1 MAKRPFRADHVGSM
15 LRPDHLLQ
23 ARADQAAG
31 KIDKASL
38 TKIEDETIREA
49 IKLQE
54 DCGLKAVTDGE
65 FRRSSWFR
73 DFLLGFDNV
82 KVAEGKLE
90 LYFKNSDGTLT
101 TNKPN
106 SMAVVGKIARSHQ
119 IQVEDFT
126 FIKANT
132 KVMPKVCIPSPTLMH
147 FRGGRENIDIKA
159 YPQMKDFFA
168 DVAKAYQAEI
178 NDMVANGLK
187 YIQIDDT
194 NLAYLCD
201 DNFRDAVKRIGEDP
215 NKLPQIYVDLINDCL
230 KTVPDDVITA
240 IHLCRGNASSGGIA
254 SGGYEPV
261 AEALLGGLNVDGFFL
276 EYDDARSGDFS
287 PLRFTSKGKT
297 VVLGLVTSKRPALE
311 SKDELKKRIGEA
323 SKVLPLE
330 QLALSPQCGFSSGAG
345 GAAHHR
351 RDVTIDDEKA
361 KFSLIVDTAKDVWG
375 AL

>member
-1 MAKRPFRADHVGSM
+1 MANRPFRADHVGSM
-15 LRPDHLLQ
+15 LRPDNLME
-23 ARADQAAG
+23 ARIAHAAG
-31 KIDKASL
+31 KLDAQSLKKVEDAS
-38 TKIEDETIREA
+38 IRDA

-54 DCGLKAVTDGE
+54 DVGFQAVTDGE

-90 LYFKNSDGTLT
+90 LFFKNDDGTLT

-106 SMAVVGKIARSHQ
+106 SMAVTGKVARSKP
-119 IQVEDFT
+119 IQVEDFK
-126 FIKANT
+126 FIKSVT

-159 YPQMKDFFA
+159 YPQMRDFFT
-168 DVAKAYQAEI
+168 DIAKAYQAEI
-178 NDMVANGLK
+178 NDMVAAGLK

-201 DNFRDAVKRIGEDP
+201 ESFRDAVKRIGEDP
-215 NKLPQIYVDLINDCL
+215 NKLPQLYVDLINDCL
-230 KTVPDDVITA
+230 KTVPSDVITA

-261 AEALLGGLNVDGFFL
+261 AEALLGGLNVNGFFL

-287 PLRFTSKGKT
+287 PLRFTGKNKT
-297 VVLGLVTSKRPALE
+297 VVLGLVTTKRAELE
-311 SKDELKKRIGEA
+311 SKSLLKSRITEA
-323 SKVLPLE
+323 TKHLALD
-330 QLALSPQCGFSSGAG
+330 QLALSPQCGFSSGVG
-345 GAAHHR
+345 GDMGR
-351 RDVTIDDEKA
+351 RRAIDIDGERA
-361 KFSLIVDTAKDVWG
+361 KFSLIVETARDVWG
-375 AL
+375 SL

>member
-1 MAKRPFRADHVGSM
+1 MANRPFRADHVGSM
-15 LRPDHLLQ
+15 LRPDNLME
-23 ARADQAAG
+23 ARIAHAAG
-31 KIDKASL
+31 TLDAQSL
-38 TKIEDETIREA
+38 KKVEDATIRDA

-54 DCGLKAVTDGE
+54 DVGFQAVTDGE

-90 LYFKNSDGTLT
+90 LFFKNADGTLT

-106 SMAVVGKIARSHQ
+106 SMAVTGKVARSKP
-119 IQVEDFT
+119 IQVEDFK
-126 FIKANT
+126 FIKSVT

-159 YPQMKDFFA
+159 YPQMRDFFT
-168 DVAKAYQAEI
+168 DIAKAYQAEI
-178 NDMVANGLK
+178 NDMVAAGLK

-201 DNFRDAVKRIGEDP
+201 ENFRDAVKRIGEDP
-215 NKLPQIYVDLINDCL
+215 NKLPQLYVDLINDCL
-230 KTVPDDVITA
+230 KTVPSDVITA

-261 AEALLGGLNVDGFFL
+261 AEALLGGLNVNGFFL

-287 PLRFTSKGKT
+287 PLRFTGKNKT
-297 VVLGLVTSKRPALE
+297 VVLGLVTTKRAELE
-311 SKDELKKRIGEA
+311 SKNLLKSRITEA
-323 SKVLPLE
+323 TKHLALE
-330 QLALSPQCGFSSGAG
+330 QLALSPHCGFSSGVG
-345 GAAHHR
+345 GDMGR
-351 RDVTIDDEKA
+351 RRAIDIDGERA
-361 KFSLIVDTAKDVWG
+361 KFSLVVETARDVWG
-375 AL
+375 GL

>member
-1 MAKRPFRADHVGSM
+1 MANRPFRADHVGSM
-15 LRPDHLLQ
+15 LRPDNLME
-23 ARADQAAG
+23 ARIAHAAG
-31 KIDKASL
+31 KLDAQSLKKVEDAS
-38 TKIEDETIREA
+38 IRDA

-54 DCGLKAVTDGE
+54 DVGFQAVTDGE

-90 LYFKNSDGTLT
+90 LFFKNDDGTLT

-106 SMAVVGKIARSHQ
+106 SMAVTGKVARSKP
-119 IQVEDFT
+119 IQVEDFK
-126 FIKANT
+126 FIKSVT

-159 YPQMKDFFA
+159 YPQMRDFFT
-168 DVAKAYQAEI
+168 DIAKAYQAEI
-178 NDMVANGLK
+178 NDMVAAGLK

-201 DNFRDAVKRIGEDP
+201 ENFRDAVKRIGEDP
-215 NKLPQIYVDLINDCL
+215 NKLPQLYVDLINDCL
-230 KTVPDDVITA
+230 KTVPSDVITA

-261 AEALLGGLNVDGFFL
+261 AEALLGGLNVNGFFL

-287 PLRFTSKGKT
+287 PLRFTGKNKT
-297 VVLGLVTSKRPALE
+297 VVLGLVTTKRAELE
-311 SKDELKKRIGEA
+311 SKSLLKSRIDEATKHIALD
-323 SKVLPLE
+323 
-330 QLALSPQCGFSSGAG
+330 QLALSPQCGFSSGVG
-345 GAAHHR
+345 GDMGR
-351 RDVTIDDEKA
+351 RRAIDIDGERA
-361 KFSLIVDTAKDVWG
+361 KFSLIVETARDVWG
-375 AL
+375 SL

>member
-1 MAKRPFRADHVGSM
+1 MANRPFRADHVGSM
-15 LRPDHLLQ
+15 LRPDNLME
-23 ARADQAAG
+23 ARIAHAAG
-31 KIDKASL
+31 TLDAQSL
-38 TKIEDETIREA
+38 KKVEDATIRDA

-54 DCGLKAVTDGE
+54 DVGFQAVTDGE

-90 LYFKNSDGTLT
+90 LFFKNADGTLT

-106 SMAVVGKIARSHQ
+106 SMAVTGKVARSKP
-119 IQVEDFT
+119 IQVEDFK
-126 FIKANT
+126 FIKSVT

-159 YPQMKDFFA
+159 YPQMRDFFI
-168 DVAKAYQAEI
+168 DIAKAYQAEI
-178 NDMVANGLK
+178 NDMVAAGLK

-201 DNFRDAVKRIGEDP
+201 ENFRDAVKRIGEDP
-215 NKLPQIYVDLINDCL
+215 NKLPQLYVDLINDCL
-230 KTVPDDVITA
+230 KTVPSDVITA

-261 AEALLGGLNVDGFFL
+261 AEALLGGLNVNGFFL

-287 PLRFTSKGKT
+287 PLRFTGKNKT
-297 VVLGLVTSKRPALE
+297 VVLGLVTTKRAELE
-311 SKDELKKRIGEA
+311 SKNLLKSRITEA
-323 SKVLPLE
+323 TKHLALE
-330 QLALSPQCGFSSGAG
+330 QLALSPQCGFSSGVG
-345 GAAHHR
+345 GDMGR
-351 RDVTIDDEKA
+351 RRAIDIDGERA
-361 KFSLIVDTAKDVWG
+361 KFSLVVETARDVWG
-375 AL
+375 GL

>member
-1 MAKRPFRADHVGSM
+1 MANRPFRADHVGSM
-15 LRPDHLLQ
+15 LRPDNLME
-23 ARADQAAG
+23 ARIAHAAG
-31 KIDKASL
+31 TLDAQSL
-38 TKIEDETIREA
+38 KKVEDATIRDA

-54 DCGLKAVTDGE
+54 DVGFQAVTDGE

-90 LYFKNSDGTLT
+90 LFFKNADGTLT

-106 SMAVVGKIARSHQ
+106 SMAVTGKVARSKP
-119 IQVEDFT
+119 IQVEDFK
-126 FIKANT
+126 FIKSVT

-159 YPQMKDFFA
+159 YPQMRDFFT
-168 DVAKAYQAEI
+168 DIAKAYQAEI
-178 NDMVANGLK
+178 NDMVAAGLK

-201 DNFRDAVKRIGEDP
+201 ENFRDAVKRIGEDP
-215 NKLPQIYVDLINDCL
+215 NKLPQLYVDLINDCL
-230 KTVPDDVITA
+230 KTVPSDVITA

-261 AEALLGGLNVDGFFL
+261 AEALLGGLNVNGFFL

-287 PLRFTSKGKT
+287 PLRFTGKNKT
-297 VVLGLVTSKRPALE
+297 VVLGLVTTKRAELE
-311 SKDELKKRIGEA
+311 SKNLLKSRITEA
-323 SKVLPLE
+323 TKHLALE
-330 QLALSPQCGFSSGAG
+330 QLALSPQCGFSSGVG
-345 GAAHHR
+345 GDMGR
-351 RDVTIDDEKA
+351 RRAIDIDGERA
-361 KFSLIVDTAKDVWG
+361 KFSLVVETARDVWG
-375 AL
+375 GL

>member
-15 LRPDHLLQ
+15 LRPNNLLQ
-23 ARADQAAG
+23 ARADKAAG
-31 KIDKASL
+31 KIDAAALK
-38 TKIEDETIREA
+38 KVEDETIRDA

-54 DCGLKAVTDGE
+54 NCGLQAVTDGE

-90 LYFKNSDGTLT
+90 LFFKNADGTLT

-106 SMAVVGKIARSHQ
+106 SMAVTGKIARSHQ
-119 IQVEDFT
+119 IQVEDFK

-132 KVMPKVCIPSPTLMH
+132 KVTPKVCIPSPTLMH
-147 FRGGRENIDIKA
+147 FRGGRENIDQVA

-201 DNFRDAVKRIGEDP
+201 ENFRDAVKRIGEDP
-215 NKLPQIYVDLINDCL
+215 NKLPQVYVDLINDCL
-230 KTVPDDVITA
+230 KTVPADVTTA
-240 IHLCRGNASSGGIA
+240 IHLCRGNASAGGIA

-287 PLRFTSKGKT
+287 PLRFTSKNKT
-297 VVLGLVTSKRPALE
+297 VVLGLVTTKQAKLE
-311 SKDELKKRIGEA
+311 DKNMLKTRIAEA
-323 SKVLPLE
+323 AKVLPLE
-330 QLALSPQCGFSSGAG
+330 QLALSPQCGFASGAG
-345 GAAHHR
+345 GPTVHTRA
-351 RDVTIDDEKA
+351 VSVDDEKA
-361 KFSLIVDTAKDVWG
+361 KFSLIVNTAKEVWG
-375 AL
+375 TL